1 MRSHDSPGAPRRRAC
16 PPPPGGDTRRALARA
31 AALVL
36 LASLAL
42 TASAAGARLPGSGL
56 ADYVRG
62 TKGPDRISLRGGDD
76 RGFGGGGADWL
87 SGGPGDDRLR
97 GGRGRDRAAG
107 NAGADALAGGPGA
120 DRLRGGPGDD
130 LLDARDDRRDA
141 ALDGGPGRD
150 ICLLDEAERGLARG
164 CEAVV
169 GPDPPNASTAFGIW
183 APGPRDTCPRWLHD
197 AYAVTGPD
205 GKLYPAWHPPR
216 VTNPATGGPCTFGHE
231 HGRDPA
237 GSDLAGWVG
246 GHLAG
251 GAANVPFGVATEALD
266 AWAAANPGYSRRHED
281 HVGHKVEWEND
292 VELERG
298 AAGGGREG
306 IGVRC
311 DFLVKVH
318 QGTHSADALGN
329 NAHEL
334 LYAVRCDDGTEL
346 LATKLSSFGAP
357 NGFVRSCDKA
367 TGVAAGTSHDY
378 PAGGGA
384 RLIPDRACV
393 EEYLLVPAG
402 GFSQYSLGLYEDW
415 LSSNHLRTA
424 AGRELA
430 YFDPH
435 FAVFNPS
442 RYSLA
447 GGIGRTLDVCFE
459 SEPGTGDIARGG
471 YCEDARVSG
480 QVAYDDP
487 LSGFD
492 GAHREVYFNQTE
504 IANAGGPSRWWTD
517 PYGGN
522 ASPAPFPGGIC
533 QIVAPR
539 DNRRGNPLESQA
551 FGAGRDYGGSGVH
564 APN

>member
-1 MRSHDSPGAPRRRAC
+1 
-16 PPPPGGDTRRALARA
+16 
-31 AALVL
+31 
-36 LASLAL
+36 
-42 TASAAGARLPGSGL
+42 
-56 ADYVRG
+56 
-62 TKGPDRISLRGGDD
+62 
-76 RGFGGGGADWL
+76 
-87 SGGPGDDRLR
+87 
-97 GGRGRDRAAG
+97 
-107 NAGADALAGGPGA
+107 
-120 DRLRGGPGDD
+120 
-130 LLDARDDRRDA
+130 
-141 ALDGGPGRD
+141 
-150 ICLLDEAERGLARG
+150 
-164 CEAVV
+164 
-169 GPDPPNASTAFGIW
+169 
-183 APGPRDTCPRWLHD
+183 
-197 AYAVTGPD
+197 
-205 GKLYPAWHPPR
+205 
-216 VTNPATGGPCTFGHE
+216 
-231 HGRDPA
+231 
-237 GSDLAGWVG
+237 
-246 GHLAG
+246 
-251 GAANVPFGVATEALD
+251 
-266 AWAAANPGYSRRHED
+266 
-281 HVGHKVEWEND
+281 
-292 VELERG
+292 
-298 AAGGGREG
+298 
-306 IGVRC
+306 
-311 DFLVKVH
+311 
-318 QGTHSADALGN
+318 
-329 NAHEL
+329 
-334 LYAVRCDDGTEL
+334 
-346 LATKLSSFGAP
+346 
-357 NGFVRSCDKA
+357 
-367 TGVAAGTSHDY
+367 
-378 PAGGGA
+378 
-384 RLIPDRACV
+384 
-393 EEYLLVPAG
+393 VPAG

-442 RYSLA
+442 RYSFA